1 MFPVELRGSVA
12 VHLAVADPDGPDGAA
27 PLLEAMRRAAVPV
40 VDDWGPTDATG
51 LARIH
56 LDPPVATPAIGDA
69 RWLDASTPDI
79 AAALLA
85 TAASD
90 DAPIVM
96 MEIRH
101 VAGAPTRRDGAV
113 VSPPGAFVYHAVA
126 PLDRFPRERIE
137 DGFRR
142 AKDVWSRADTG
153 LTPGSWIEG
162 AGSVGSALPPDVRSR
177 AVAIAD
183 AVDPGRRIRRSR
195 LLG

>member
-1 MFPVELRGSVA
+1 
-12 VHLAVADPDGPDGAA
+12 
-27 PLLEAMRRAAVPV
+27 
-40 VDDWGPTDATG
+40 
-51 LARIH
+51 
-56 LDPPVATPAIGDA
+56 
-69 RWLDASTPDI
+69 LDASTPDI
-79 AAALLA
+79 AAALLG
-85 TAASD
+85 TAAAD

-101 VAGAPTRRDGAV
+101 VAGAPTRRDGAL
-113 VSPPGAFVYHAVA
+113 VSPPGAFIYHAVA

-137 DGFRR
+137 EGFRH
-142 AKDVWSRADTG
+142 AKGVWSRADTG